1 MGFASD
7 WIRLIMSCLRTNSFS
22 FILNGEVTRSLLPS
36 RGLRQGCP
44 LSPYLFLICSEA
56 LSRLLQHEEEVGH
69 LNGFKLTRH
78 APSIS
83 HLFFADD
90 SLLFCQA
97 NESSCLAIKRSLDFY
112 HKASGQVLNLDK
124 SVMSFSPNTTL
135 AAQVFFHRPLNMP
148 ICECHERY
156 LGLPSYFGRDKKRMF
171 SDIKE
176 KIWRLMHT
184 WSENFFL
191 AGGRKCFLKRQLESM
206 MANFWWGLNE
216 NGNKIHW
223 RSWKLL
229 CKRKDSGA
237 SLEKQPDSLLAKVLK
252 SRYYPNNNF
261 LQANIGHSPSFTWQ
275 GIHWG
280 RSLFVAGLRWK
291 IGEGCRINCADDPW
305 IPRHS
310 TFRPYHFSGPP
321 DTTVSNLIADERQWD
336 LALLNQWFSSPDV
349 DRILTIPLS
358 FFRYEDTLAWN
369 PCSSGIYSVQTGYH
383 LAASL
388 AETDDSSCSSTFA
401 SWWNF
406 LWSLSLPQKIKIFI
420 WRAFNDA
427 LPVATALVKRKII
440 TDSTCSLFHLSTSLG
455 NCWAC
460 TIQLL
465 MHKGDYLV
473 HFGQSGL
480 NGTVWFMCSSSA
492 PDPNSLAAAT
502 TASLPQISPAA
513 PLMPWTPPPLGMLKM
528 NVDAAVDSTRK
539 ITGIGALIRSS
550 NGEVVAAISKPILGC
565 YASHEMEAIAMF
577 HCLNWAIQLQLLVSL
592 VETDALRVSN
602 ALCKY
607 SSAISSF
614 QDLIA
619 DITSLLSFFLN
630 VNVSHVKRSTNMA
643 ADGLAKFALGVDE
656 ACYWSDCIPPPINSV
671 IINDYTF

>member
-22 FILNGEVTRSLLPS
+22 FILNGEVTGSLLPS

-56 LSRLLQHEEEVGH
+56 LSRLLQHEEEAGH

-112 HKASGQVLNLDK
+112 HKASGQVLNSDK

-156 LGLPSYFGRDKKRMF
+156 LGLPSYSGRDNKRMF

-184 WSENFFL
+184 WT
-191 AGGRKCFLKRQLESM
+191 
-206 MANFWWGLNE
+206 
-216 NGNKIHW
+216 
-223 RSWKLL
+223 
-229 CKRKDSGA
+229 

-261 LQANIGHSPSFTWQ
+261 LQANIGHSPCLTWQ

-280 RSLFVAGLRWK
+280 RSLLVAGLRWK

-480 NGTVWFMCSSSA
+480 NGTVWFMVTKPNQQKTLLFFAKNYWHNYTAAQLKCSSSA

-550 NGEVVAAISKPILGC
+550 NGEVVAAIQFLVVMHLMK
-565 YASHEMEAIAMF
+565 
-577 HCLNWAIQLQLLVSL
+577 WRQLLCF
-592 VETDALRVSN
+592 TA
-602 ALCKY
+602 
-607 SSAISSF
+607 
-614 QDLIA
+614 
-619 DITSLLSFFLN
+619 
-630 VNVSHVKRSTNMA
+630 
-643 ADGLAKFALGVDE
+643 
-656 ACYWSDCIPPPINSV
+656 
-671 IINDYTF
+671 